1 MPAPFAAAVFDLDG
15 TLVDTLPD
23 LWSALNVLLAE
34 IGRPALPAEAV
45 RLMVGEGAAS
55 LVAQGLAATGDPLD
69 EGARAGLTRR
79 YVEIYA
85 ERPAADSTLY
95 PNALATL
102 RRLAAEGLALGV
114 CTNKPQGLSDAVLQ
128 ALGVA
133 PLLGAA
139 VGGDALPFRKPDPR
153 HLAAVLDRL
162 GVGAHETVYVGD
174 SPTDVAAARAA
185 GVPVV
190 AVSWGYTRVAP
201 AELGADALIDDF
213 AALPAA
219 LARLR
224 G

>member
-1 MPAPFAAAVFDLDG
+1 MPARFAAAVFDLDG

-23 LWSALNVLLAE
+23 LWAALNDLLAE
-34 IGRPALPAEAV
+34 IGRPPVAPDDV

-55 LVAQGLAATGDPLD
+55 LVARGLAATGDALD
-69 EGARAGLTRR
+69 EPARAALVRR

-85 ERPAADSTLY
+85 ARPAAGSLPY

-102 RRLAAEGLALGV
+102 QRLATDGLALGV

-128 ALGVA
+128 ALGLA
-133 PLLGAA
+133 PLFGAV

-153 HLAAVLDRL
+153 HLTAVLDRL
-162 GVGAHETVYVGD
+162 GVAAADTVYIGD
-174 SPTDVAAARAA
+174 SPTDVATARAA

-190 AVSWGYTRVAP
+190 AVNWGYTRIAP
-201 AELGADALIDDF
+201 AALGADALIADF

-219 LARLR
+219 LARLSA
-224 G
+224 